1 MYVVDA
7 EPLLKV
13 TAEPIV
19 VQPPAPILNW
29 KVADPEGTAPRPEI
43 VTDKDSEVPTV
54 VEVGMLKVGAGTV
67 GVPLFTVKDAA
78 EPVTPL

>member
-1 MYVVDA
+1 M
-7 EPLLKV
+7 
-13 TAEPIV
+13 V
-19 VQPPAPILNW
+19 VQLPAPIFTW
-29 KVADPEGTAPRPEI
+29 KVADPVGVVLVPEI

>member
-1 MYVVDA
+1 MDA

-13 TAEPIV
+13 TAEPMV

-54 VEVGMLKVGAGTV
+54 VEVGMLKVGAGTEAE
-67 GVPLFTVKDAA
+67 PAATVKDDAK
-78 EPVTPL
+78 PVAPS

>member
-1 MYVVDA
+1 M
-7 EPLLKV
+7 
-13 TAEPIV
+13 V
-19 VQPPAPILNW
+19 VQLPAPIFTWN
-29 KVADPEGTAPRPEI
+29 VAVPVGVVPVPEI
-43 VTDKDSEVPTV
+43 VTDRDSEVPTV

>member
-1 MYVVDA
+1 VDA

-19 VQPPAPILNW
+19 VQLPAPIFTWN
-29 KVADPEGTAPRPEI
+29 VADPVGVVPVPEI

-54 VEVGMLKVGAGTV
+54 VEVGMLKVGAGTEAE
-67 GVPLFTVKDAA
+67 PALTVNDDAA
-78 EPVTPL
+78 PVAPL

>member
-1 MYVVDA
+1 VYVVDA

-19 VQPPAPILNW
+19 VQLPAPIFTWN
-29 KVADPEGTAPRPEI
+29 VADPVGVVLAPEI

-54 VEVGMLKVGAGTV
+54 VEVGMLKVGAGT
-67 GVPLFTVKDAA
+67 
-78 EPVTPL
+78 

>member
-1 MYVVDA
+1 M
-7 EPLLKV
+7 
-13 TAEPIV
+13 V
-19 VQPPAPILNW
+19 VQPPAPIFTWN
-29 KVADPEGTAPRPEI
+29 VAVPVGVVLVPEI

>member
-1 MYVVDA
+1 MDA

-19 VQPPAPILNW
+19 VQLPAPIFTWN
-29 KVADPEGTAPRPEI
+29 VADPVGVVLVPEI

-54 VEVGMLKVGAGTV
+54 VEVGMLKVGAGTEAE
-67 GVPLFTVKDAA
+67 PALTVNDDAA
-78 EPVTPL
+78 PVAPL